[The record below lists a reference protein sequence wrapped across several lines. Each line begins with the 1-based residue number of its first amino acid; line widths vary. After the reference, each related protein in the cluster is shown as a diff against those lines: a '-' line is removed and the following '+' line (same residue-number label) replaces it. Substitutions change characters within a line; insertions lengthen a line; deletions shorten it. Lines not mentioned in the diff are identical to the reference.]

1 MPHED
6 WLPHWREITLA
17 MAKDWSPVLNGRK
30 ASWNVADALISELG
44 DLTEDAEN
52 ALAAVNNESTKTPVA
67 VARCRTAFRALEAFM
82 RDLKKR
88 HFFSPPLTDA
98 DRTALGLRGPDTTP
112 TPHPTPGLKPDTEA
126 EPWGKGR
133 HRVTALNPETHNKK
147 KPPLVKGVAFAYHV
161 RDADAPK
168 QAAADMPSVFQ
179 AGTERSFQWTEA
191 DYGRVA
197 DYAAAYENEGGKR
210 GPWSDV
216 VSVIIA

>member
-1 MPHED
+1 
-6 WLPHWREITLA
+6 
-17 MAKDWSPVLNGRK
+17 MAKDWIPVLNDRK
-30 ASWNVADALISELG
+30 VSWNVSDAQIGELT
-44 DLTEDAEN
+44 DLAEDAGN
-52 ALAAVNNESTKTPVA
+52 ALAVVNAESTRTPVA
-67 VARCRTAFRALEAFM
+67 LAHCKTAFKALETFM

-88 HFFSPPLTDA
+88 HFFSPPLVDP
-98 DRTALGLRGPDTTP
+98 DDWTALGLRPPDTVH
-112 TPHPTPGLKPDTEA
+112 TPHPTPAVKPVCDA
-126 EPWGKGR
+126 EPSGKGR
-133 HRVTALNPETHNKK
+133 HTVTALNPQTEGKK

-179 AGTERSFQWTEA
+179 AGTARSFQWDEA